1 MTDVIAASAK
11 TPPAAES
18 TESAAPAEL
27 SDLEKI
33 KAAQAS
39 RRSRRSRGPTATPT
53 PSTDSSAG
61 DMPALAASGEA
72 AGDASVEVE
81 KMRQEAAT
89 LRLEMSSLRRNH
101 LHNLKK
107 VTEERDMFASQLAR
121 EQATS
126 GSTLGAA
133 EKRKVADLEVQ
144 LRAARTRNN
153 DLEAENGVLR
163 DDVKQLNFRVQA
175 SKTLDAA
182 TNGYERIVDEL
193 VSVKLKCAQLQEEKE
208 DLLRINKE
216 LTQTSAVLT
225 DANGELEK
233 SRSQWVVQCAGL
245 EKERAELETKLK
257 MLERGVAK
265 TEERRKSQVKDDTSY
280 DGSDLQDIK
289 LN

>member
-1 MTDVIAASAK
+1 MTDVIAASAE
-11 TPPAAES
+11 TPPP
-18 TESAAPAEL
+18 TESAEPTAPAEL

-39 RRSRRSRGPTATPT
+39 RRSRRSRGPVATPT
-53 PSTDSSAG
+53 PSTESV
-61 DMPALAASGEA
+61 PASGEGS
-72 AGDASVEVE
+72 GDGSSEME
-81 KMRQEAAT
+81 KLREEAAT

-101 LHNLKK
+101 LHNLKR
-107 VTEERDMFASQLAR
+107 VTEERDMFASQLVH
-121 EQATS
+121 EQSNS
-126 GSTLGAA
+126 GGAAGAA
-133 EKRKVADLEVQ
+133 EKRKLGDVEVQ

-163 DDVKQLNFRVQA
+163 DEVKQLNFRVQA

-182 TNGYERIVDEL
+182 TNGYERIVDDL

-233 SRSQWVVQCAGL
+233 SRSQWVMQCADVEKKRAVL
-245 EKERAELETKLK
+245 EARVKQMEGGEAKRAEK
-257 MLERGVAK
+257 
-265 TEERRKSQVKDDTSY
+265 RKSEVKDDTSY